1 MVSLEQI
8 EDVHV
13 FEFLLFF
20 LGVLT
25 KAKRPNIIIDL
36 KLIHFDN
43 LKGISNFNLFYHL
56 VQYLLSLFIVD
67 FGKSDIDRC
76 QMDSSNLK

>member
-1 MVSLEQI
+1 MVFLEQI

-13 FEFLLFF
+13 FELLLFF

-36 KLIHFDN
+36 KIIHFDK
-43 LKGISNFNLFYHL
+43 LKGISNFNLFL
-56 VQYLLSLFIVD
+56 A
-67 FGKSDIDRC
+67 FGSI
-76 QMDSSNLK
+76 SIEPLHSGFW

>member
-13 FEFLLFF
+13 YEFLLFF

-25 KAKRPNIIIDL
+25 KVKRPNIIIDL
-36 KLIHFDN
+36 KIIHFDN
-43 LKGISNFNLFYHL
+43 LKGISNFNLF
-56 VQYLLSLFIVD
+56 
-67 FGKSDIDRC
+67 
-76 QMDSSNLK
+76 